1 MLVGVW
7 NFYFGPAAINLSVL
21 LLGLFI
27 LVLAI
32 IKQLRGKRTCLF
44 EVSFLLFLVS
54 LLYFNLHGWWLQTI
68 FPISLPE
75 KPLVDNNLTG
85 NYTLTSLLT
94 FLVFPVLLLILLRSD
109 VSLERFGLKVF
120 DSKQTMLCAFLGT
133 AFTSFLFLLSNT
145 FFGFVWI
152 PEHTIDGFALWI
164 IFVTFLSVFC
174 QTFFYVGVLFNRYL
188 DMENGLLLAI
198 VSVLA
203 FQMFISASLPWTIA
217 NVVGSV
223 AKIMVTW
230 KTRNIYGAALMSITS
245 NLIDI
250 LIQIL

>member
-1 MLVGVW
+1 MVGVW
-7 NFYFGPAAINLSVL
+7 NFYFGPVAINLSVL

-32 IKQLRGKRTCLF
+32 VKKLRGKRTYLF

-85 NYTLTSLLT
+85 NYTLTSVLT
-94 FLVFPVLLLILLRSD
+94 FLVFPVLLLLLLRSD

-120 DSKQTMLCAFLGT
+120 NSKQTMVYAFLGT
-133 AFTSFLFLLSNT
+133 AFASFLFLFSNT

-152 PEHTIDGFALWI
+152 PEHTIDGFVLWI

-174 QTFFYVGVLFNRYL
+174 QTFFYVGILFNRYL
-188 DMENGLLLAI
+188 DFENGLFLAI
-198 VSVLA
+198 ISIMTL
-203 FQMFISASLPWTIA
+203 QMFISASVPWIVV
-217 NVVGSV
+217 NIVGSV
-223 AKIMVTW
+223 AKVVVTW
-230 KTRNIYGAALMSITS
+230 KTRNIYGAVLMSIAS

-250 LIQIL
+250 LIQTLI